1 MRRWD
6 VDRNIATQIKIPK
19 IKKTH
24 EIFEDLIGLKIQEGV
39 GWQNLREKD
48 SAHMNGYHKDKY
60 KSRWLIQKSW
70 LDEKELT
77 VDRSWGKALW
87 SLGRWGRGSLS
98 LSSLLK
104 VKQGEGVRGL
114 NGGMPNIYSSKY
126 KTNTNKN

>member
-6 VDRNIATQIKIPK
+6 VDRKHCNTNKNT
-19 IKKTH
+19 KKNTH
-24 EIFEDLIGLKIQEGV
+24 KIFEDLIGSKRQEGD

-48 SAHMNGYHKDKY
+48 SAHMNGYNKDKY

-87 SLGRWGRGSLS
+87 SLGRWEGKSVS
-98 LSSLLK
+98 VLL
-104 VKQGEGVRGL
+104 VKSQTERQG
-114 NGGMPNIYSSKY
+114 
-126 KTNTNKN
+126 

>member
-6 VDRNIATQIKIPK
+6 VDRKHCNTNKNTK
-19 IKKTH
+19 NKKTH
-24 EIFEDLIGLKIQEGV
+24 KIFEDLIGFKRQEGD

-48 SAHMNGYHKDKY
+48 SAHMNGYNKDKY

-87 SLGRWGRGSLS
+87 SLGRWG
-98 LSSLLK
+98 
-104 VKQGEGVRGL
+104 GEVCL
-114 NGGMPNIYSSKY
+114 CPPC
-126 KTNTNKN
+126 